1 MNRMEIASLLEQLA
15 NGIDPETGQRET
27 GCRILES
34 PRVVRALFNAV
45 AMLREMP
52 LTEASADTPPAEVKF
67 YRTQD
72 AFGCFSNFSK
82 HPFVLE
88 GREWPT
94 SEHYFQAKKIAG
106 TPSEEEIRLAPTP
119 SEAARMGRQRERPLR
134 TDWEAVKESVMYAAL
149 EAKFSQHPEI
159 RQQLLATG
167 EARIV
172 EHTRNDTYWADGGDG
187 SGRNRLGE
195 LLMRLRKSLSET

>member
-1 MNRMEIASLLEQLA
+1 MNRTEIASLLEQLA

-34 PRVVRALFNAV
+34 TRVVRALFNAA

-52 LTEASADTPPAEVKF
+52 LTEASADTPPTEVKF
-67 YRTQD
+67 YRTKG

-94 SEHYFQAKKIAG
+94 SEHYFQAQKFAG

-119 SEAARMGRQRERPLR
+119 SEAARMGRQRKRPLR
-134 TDWEAVKESVMYAAL
+134 TDWEAVKETVMYAAL

-159 RQQLLATG
+159 RRQLLATG

>member
-1 MNRMEIASLLEQLA
+1 
-15 NGIDPETGQRET
+15 
-27 GCRILES
+27 
-34 PRVVRALFNAV
+34 
-45 AMLREMP
+45 MP

-67 YRTQD
+67 YRTKD

-94 SEHYFQAKKIAG
+94 SEHYFQAKKFAG

-134 TDWEAVKESVMYAAL
+134 ADWEAVKESVMYTAL

-159 RQQLLATG
+159 RRQLLATG